1 MSRTQHDLTGRC
13 RVCDAPISAFM
24 SFGRMP
30 IANGFLAAEEI
41 ANEYFFELA
50 PAFCSQCSMFQLI
63 EQPQPDKMFHGQYAF
78 YSSTSRYMQ
87 LHFEAFAKAV
97 MADVLPG
104 RADPFVVE
112 LGSNDGIMLRHFYER
127 GIRHLSVEPSQN
139 VADVARGRGIRTISA
154 FFNRKLAQDIVAEHG
169 RADVMLAA
177 NVMCHIPDLP
187 GVAAGARH
195 LLKPDGVFIFE
206 DPYLGDMIAK
216 TSYDQV
222 YDEHVFI
229 FSATSIARAFAP
241 HGLELVDVA
250 PQITHGGSMRY
261 TLAPKGSRPASARV
275 AEQLA
280 KERAQGLDRLET
292 YQRFKE
298 NCEHS
303 RARLMQTLEQ
313 LRKQGRRVVGYGAT
327 SKSTTVTNY
336 CGITPQHV
344 EFISDT
350 TPIKQ
355 GKLSPG
361 AHIPV
366 RPYDE
371 FTRAYPDYALL
382 FAWNHAAEIR
392 EKEQAFLAAG
402 GRWIV
407 YVPDVKVVAWGV
419 SRFPGLAR
427 ARSTA
432 RTRRRSGPRSAACST
447 AACMSWARRSSD
459 SSALSPTIAAQRMRS
474 ASPAA
479 PMR

>member
-1 MSRTQHDLTGRC
+1 MT
-13 RVCDAPISAFM
+13 
-24 SFGRMP
+24 FGRMP
-30 IANGFLAAEEI
+30 IANGFLTAEEI
-41 ANEYFFELA
+41 ADEYFFELA
-50 PAFCSQCSMFQLI
+50 PAFCDQCNMFQLV
-63 EQPQPDKMFHGQYAF
+63 EQPQPEKMFHGEYAF
-78 YSSTSRYMQ
+78 FSSTSRYMQ
-87 LHFEAFAKAV
+87 RHFEGFATSV
-97 MADVLPG
+97 MTDVLAG

-112 LGSNDGIMLRHFYER
+112 LGSNDGIMLRHFHER
-127 GIRHLSVEPSQN
+127 GIRHLGVEPSEN
-139 VADVARGRGIRTISA
+139 VADVARSRGIQTVSA
-154 FFNRKLAQDIVAEHG
+154 FFDRKLAERIVAEHG
-169 RADVMLAA
+169 GADALLAA

-216 TSYDQV
+216 TSYDQI

-261 TLAPKGSRPASARV
+261 TLAPNGSRPVSAAVDRL
-275 AEQLA
+275 LA
-280 KERAQGLDRLET
+280 REREQGLDRPET
-292 YQRFKE
+292 YLTFRR
-298 NCEHS
+298 NCEAS
-303 RARLMQTLEQ
+303 RASLMQTLED
-313 LRKQGRRVVGYGAT
+313 LRSRGKRVVGYGAT

-336 CGITPQHV
+336 CGITPGHV

-366 RPYDE
+366 RPYSE
-371 FTRAYPDYALL
+371 FVRAYPDYALL

-392 EKEQAFLAAG
+392 EKEQGFMAAG

-407 YVPDVKVVAWGV
+407 YVPTVQV
-419 SRFPGLAR
+419 
-427 ARSTA
+427 TA
-432 RTRRRSGPRSAACST
+432 
-447 AACMSWARRSSD
+447 
-459 SSALSPTIAAQRMRS
+459 
-474 ASPAA
+474 
-479 PMR
+479 